1 MPRITILL
9 NLVCSEADQFTFQ
22 ESCSLTNSSSYIFSQ
37 ILKTCANVILK
48 RVSGSH
54 CKSAQA
60 APQMTFVL
68 YVNGVAL
75 QPCTRLQP
83 TYVLHFQVRCIVSP
97 VWWITTTFIY
107 YGMSINA
114 VNMSGNRYLNYV
126 AVSAVEIPGYW
137 AAVVLM
143 ARVGRKPVLICAF
156 WVCSACQIGYIFI
169 PSGKIHVNVN

>member
-1 MPRITILL
+1 M
-9 NLVCSEADQFTFQ
+9 D
-22 ESCSLTNSSSYIFSQ
+22 IFSQ
-37 ILKTCANVILK
+37 ILKTCANVNPK
-48 RVSGSH
+48 RASGSH

-60 APQMTFVL
+60 APQGTCVL

-75 QPCTRLQP
+75 K
-83 TYVLHFQVRCIVSP
+83 YGLHFQVRCMVSP